1 MNALLPKPWICVVY
15 AAACAFLAV
24 AFLVHAGLGHGW
36 SVLWGAAAIAG
47 VVLFARRARRLH
59 REEEQ
64 QPVGRSGTGR
74 P

>member
-1 MNALLPKPWICVVY
+1 MY

-36 SVLWGAAAIAG
+36 SVLWGGAAIAG
-47 VVLFARRARRLH
+47 VVLSGRRARHLH
-59 REEEQ
+59 RDEEQ
-64 QPVGRSGTGR
+64 QPVSRSGTGR